1 MIQSVK
7 KAMDIL
13 TVLSENSDEPIMLSE
28 LAEKTGLNKSTC
40 AHIVDT
46 LCESFYVERV
56 SRKEGY
62 RLGPWAYML
71 SRYGGYHRPLIKI
84 SSSVLKWLRK
94 QTGATVFIS
103 VLCNGRKFI
112 VYHIDDAGILPMSD
126 GSIIQGYI
134 ETTATGRL
142 LLAYQD
148 TEDFNYTINRRCNDP
163 NYSPFEVTP
172 EFREELRTIRQNGY
186 SYVSVD
192 VQHTQSYAFRVLD
205 GNRTAAALGILYSN
219 EKDSPEYRSMVLK
232 AGRTAANEISR
243 RLSALSM
250 DKAQADSIG
259 TDKLVQDLQALG
271 VKKGMNI
278 MVHSSLSK
286 LGYIEGGADTV
297 IDALMEAVGSSGTIL
312 MPAFNQGRA
321 YWAGEIFDPRST
333 PTVNGAIPE
342 RFRKRDGVLRSLNP
356 THSFAAWGK
365 NAARYTADHLE
376 SGCMGVDSPLHR
388 LMQDGGYCLMLGTDF
403 ARNTFHHVVEVCEN
417 VPCLRQFGERYEIVL
432 PDGSRGTADTWSWRD
447 SECPID
453 DTGRY
458 TEAMRSVEKRG
469 YVGKALSRLYLLSD
483 AYPIIRTCLKSG
495 IGNVPGCSGCS
506 IRPRV
511 NEYTIK

>member
-71 SRYGGYHRPLIKI
+71 SRYGGYHRTLIKI

-148 TEDFNYTINRRCNDP
+148 TEAFNYTINRRCNDP

-172 EFREELRTIRQNGY
+172 EFREELKTIRQNGY

-192 VQHTQSYAFRVLD
+192 VHHTQSYAFRVLD
-205 GNRTAAALGILYSN
+205 GNKTVAALGILYSN

-243 RLSALSM
+243 RLSDLSA
-250 DKAQADSIG
+250 DKAGRFHRQGQA
-259 TDKLVQDLQALG
+259 
-271 VKKGMNI
+271 
-278 MVHSSLSK
+278 
-286 LGYIEGGADTV
+286 
-297 IDALMEAVGSSGTIL
+297 
-312 MPAFNQGRA
+312 RA
-321 YWAGEIFDPRST
+321 
-333 PTVNGAIPE
+333 
-342 RFRKRDGVLRSLNP
+342 
-356 THSFAAWGK
+356 
-365 NAARYTADHLE
+365 
-376 SGCMGVDSPLHR
+376 
-388 LMQDGGYCLMLGTDF
+388 
-403 ARNTFHHVVEVCEN
+403 
-417 VPCLRQFGERYEIVL
+417 
-432 PDGSRGTADTWSWRD
+432 
-447 SECPID
+447 
-453 DTGRY
+453 
-458 TEAMRSVEKRG
+458 
-469 YVGKALSRLYLLSD
+469 
-483 AYPIIRTCLKSG
+483 
-495 IGNVPGCSGCS
+495 
-506 IRPRV
+506 
-511 NEYTIK
+511 

>member
-13 TVLSENSDEPIMLSE
+13 TVLSENTDEPIMLNE

-71 SRYGGYHRPLIKI
+71 SRYGGYHSPLIKI
-84 SSSVLKWLRK
+84 STSVLKWLHK

-148 TEDFNYTINRRCNDP
+148 AEAFNSTINRRCNDP
-163 NYSPFEVTP
+163 NYLPFEVTP
-172 EFREELRTIRQNGY
+172 KFREELKTIRQNGY

-192 VQHTQSYAFRVLD
+192 VQHTQSYAFRVLS
-205 GNRTAAALGILYSN
+205 GNKTVAALGILYAN
-219 EKDSPEYRSMVLK
+219 ENDSPEYRSMVLK

-243 RLSALSM
+243 RLASQSK
-250 DKAQADSIG
+250 DKVQAETISKDR
-259 TDKLVQDLQALG
+259 LVHDLQTLG

-286 LGYIEGGADTV
+286 LGNVEGGADTV
-297 IDALMEAVGSSGTIL
+297 IDALIEVVGSNGTIL

-321 YWAGEIFDPRST
+321 YWAGDIFNPSST
-333 PTVNGAIPE
+333 PTVNGTIPE
-342 RFRKRDGVLRSLNP
+342 CFRKRGGVLRSLNP

-403 ARNTFHHVVEVCEN
+403 AHNTFHHAVE
-417 VPCLRQFGERYEIVL
+417 I
-432 PDGSRGTADTWSWRD
+432 
-447 SECPID
+447 
-453 DTGRY
+453 GR
-458 TEAMRSVEKRG
+458 AHV
-469 YVGKALSRLYLLSD
+469 
-483 AYPIIRTCLKSG
+483 
-495 IGNVPGCSGCS
+495 
-506 IRPRV
+506 
-511 NEYTIK
+511 